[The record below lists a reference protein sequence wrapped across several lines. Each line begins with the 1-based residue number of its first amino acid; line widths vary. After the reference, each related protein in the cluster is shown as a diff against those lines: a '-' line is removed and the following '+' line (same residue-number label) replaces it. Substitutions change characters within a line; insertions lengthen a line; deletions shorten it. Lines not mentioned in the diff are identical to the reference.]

1 MQRRIFSGLAA
12 LCLAAA
18 ALTAPAIAPSPGNTA
33 QAETTAPLNISPSGA
48 NDWGC
53 TPDAEHPYPVVLVH
67 GTFVTMDV
75 NWITLSPKLQRNGYC
90 VFAFNYGF
98 QNGISGSAHVPDSA
112 AQLSDF
118 VDRVRQATGAKKVDL
133 VGHSQGGMMP
143 RWYMGHMGG
152 AKYVN
157 ELVAIAPSSHGTQGI
172 LVQSP
177 TGVTLAGNYVGYV
190 CDACADQ
197 VAGSKFL
204 TELNSIGDTVPGVD
218 YTVISTKYDEVVMP
232 YKSQAL
238 QGDSAHVTNVV
249 LQDKCPLDIS
259 AHASVAIDPVVHR
272 WVLNALATDGPAD
285 PSYRPSCYS

>member
-12 LCLAAA
+12 LFLAAA
-18 ALTAPAIAPSPGNTA
+18 TLTAPAIVPSAGSTA
-33 QAETTAPLNISPSGA
+33 QAETVSSLSISPSGA
-48 NDWGC
+48 NDWDC
-53 TPDAEHPYPVVLVH
+53 ELDAEHPYPVVLVH

-75 NWITLSPKLQRNGYC
+75 NWISLSPKLKRNGYC
-90 VFAFNYGF
+90 VFALNYGF
-98 QNGISGSAHVPDSA
+98 ENGISGAAHVPDSA

-118 VDRVRQATGAKKVDL
+118 IDRVRQATGAKKVDL

-177 TGVTLAGNYVGYV
+177 TGVKLAGNYVGWV

-259 AHASVAIDPVVHR
+259 SHASVAVDPVVHR
-272 WVLNALATDGPAD
+272 WVLNALSTDGPAD
-285 PSYRPSCYS
+285 PGYRPSYYL